1 MRGATSTL
9 TFKNKA
15 LEKISIHAPREG
27 GDEAGSGSAVRKT
40 VFQSTPPAR
49 GATNDIPPGAVLY
62 RLFQSTP
69 PARGATYHGGS
80 PHAAHH
86 DFNPRPPRGGRL
98 TYFVPSLATII
109 FQSTP
114 PARGATSRFGRILA
128 FEIFQS
134 TPPARGATDNQIRRL
149 HKQKHF
155 NPRPREGGDIV
166 DKLLSDMRKIISIHA
181 PREGGDDHRGKDLP
195 CRSPI
200 SIHAPREGGDAA
212 GRSYIPHQAIS
223 IHAPREGGD
232 AGPVLVLC
240 VQRNFNPRPPRGGRP
255 QGRYARQHL

>member
-1 MRGATSTL
+1 M
-9 TFKNKA
+9 
-15 LEKISIHAPREG
+15 
-27 GDEAGSGSAVRKT
+27 
-40 VFQSTPPAR
+40 
-49 GATNDIPPGAVLY
+49 
-62 RLFQSTP
+62 
-69 PARGATYHGGS
+69 
-80 PHAAHH
+80 
-86 DFNPRPPRGGRL
+86 
-98 TYFVPSLATII
+98 PSLATI
-109 FQSTP
+109 
-114 PARGATSRFGRILA
+114 
-128 FEIFQS
+128 IFQS

-232 AGPVLVLC
+232 PKAGTHGNTFNISIHAPREGGDCLTQRPAGGKRISIHAPREGGDHAGVLLISFAV
-240 VQRNFNPRPPRGGRP
+240 NFNPRPPRGGRP
-255 QGRYARQHL
+255 SRRG